1 MLVSEIFL
9 SIQGESSFAGFP
21 CVFVRL
27 AGCNLACSWCD
38 TEYARSSEGATEMTV
53 DEVVEEV
60 KKYRCSLVE
69 ITGGEPL
76 MQSEAVDL
84 AARLLVE
91 GYDVL
96 IETNGSVSL
105 EALPEEAVKIVDV
118 KCPSSGHAGSFL
130 MDNLER
136 ITGED
141 EVKFVIADR
150 EDYEYAKRF
159 AEEFVRDRTES
170 ILFAPVVPELPPKEL
185 ADWILKDGIRVRL
198 QVQIH
203 KYIWNERRGR

>member
-9 SIQGESSFAGFP
+9 SIQGESSYAGLP
-21 CVFVRL
+21 CVFIRL
-27 AGCNLACSWCD
+27 AGCNLACAWCD
-38 TEYARSSEGATEMTV
+38 TDYARVTEGATEMTV
-53 DEVVEEV
+53 DELLGKVVGH
-60 KKYRCSLVE
+60 RCPLVE

-76 MQSEAVDL
+76 MQDEAAEL
-84 AARLLVE
+84 AGRLLRE
-91 GYDVL
+91 GRKVL

-105 EALPEEAVKIVDV
+105 ERLPANVIKIVDV

-130 MDNLER
+130 IDNLR
-136 ITGED
+136 HITEDD

-159 AEEFVRDRTES
+159 AEEFIKDRTS
-170 ILFAPVVPELPPKEL
+170 KILFAPVVPELNPRVL
-185 ADWILKDGIRVRL
+185 ADWILKDGICVRL

-203 KYIWNERRGR
+203 KYIWDEKRGR